1 MSVPNRNNPYSF
13 DEFLQWRGS
22 VNYYRDD
29 AFFQKVLRHFSKEEQ
44 AAIDRD
50 LDRMSEKVSY
60 RWRDFAEKIS
70 WPEHRPYIKHYDG
83 HNHRIDRI
91 VRPLETEIMEKE
103 IFSEAFFSEKTSPW
117 LRLAKM
123 YLIYQNG
130 EACIACPITCTEGLV
145 ALLEKY
151 ADTPETRRILQHCK
165 EGIDG
170 DFAIGA
176 QYLSEIQGGSDVPS
190 NVLEAVYEDGQWR
203 LYGTKFFCSATHA
216 DYAVVTAKPAGSED
230 VALFVVPSWLEGNKE
245 KEIRNG
251 YTIDRIKWKMG
262 TSELTTAE
270 LTFNGAI
277 AYPVGPLNRGVANV
291 VGIVLTY
298 SRLTVGLSAAA
309 FMARAV
315 REARAYAGFRDAFGL
330 RIDNFPML
338 EGQLRAME
346 LFSKRTV
353 AAAFRLYRDFLTLP
367 GGLKG
372 GLVTDESEEEKK
384 RRFDVREL
392 IMLQKITASW
402 DCTDVIRQAM
412 SVFGGHGVMEDF
424 SALPRLFRDSAIN
437 ELWEGPRNVLLTQ
450 MHRDFQRVS
459 GWYRPSE
466 FVRHALAGA
475 DEKLIQRFG
484 AEMDELIAC
493 PSLFVMD
500 EKTMDICR
508 RWDAFCHE
516 FFHAYQDLA
525 LDEVERAGEAAAK
538 EQGM

>member
-1 MSVPNRNNPYSF
+1 
-13 DEFLQWRGS
+13 
-22 VNYYRDD
+22 
-29 AFFQKVLRHFSKEEQ
+29 
-44 AAIDRD
+44 
-50 LDRMSEKVSY
+50 
-60 RWRDFAEKIS
+60 
-70 WPEHRPYIKHYDG
+70 
-83 HNHRIDRI
+83 
-91 VRPLETEIMEKE
+91 MEKE
-103 IFSEAFFSEKTSPW
+103 IFSEAFFSERTSPW

-130 EACIACPITCTEGLV
+130 ESCIACPITCTEGLV

-151 ADTPETRRILQHCK
+151 ADTPETKRILRHCK
-165 EGIDG
+165 EGADG

-190 NVLEAVYEDGQWR
+190 NVLEAVQEGGQWR

-270 LTFNGAI
+270 LTFNGAV

-315 REARAYAGFRDAFGL
+315 REARAYARFREAFGL
-330 RIDNFPML
+330 RIDQFPML
-338 EGQLRAME
+338 EGQLKNLE

-353 AAAFRLYRDFLTLP
+353 SAAFRLYRDFLTLP

-372 GLVTDESEEEKK
+372 GLVTDETEETK
-384 RRFDVREL
+384 RKRFDVREL
-392 IMLQKITASW
+392 IMLQKITSSW

-412 SVFGGHGVMEDF
+412 SIFGGHGVMEDF
-424 SALPRLFRDSAIN
+424 SSLPRLFRDSAIN

-450 MHRDFQRVS
+450 IHRDFQRVS
-459 GWYRPSE
+459 SWYRPSE
-466 FVRHALAGA
+466 FVRHILTGA
-475 DEKLIQRFG
+475 DEGLVRRLG
-484 AEMDELIAC
+484 AEMEELIAC

-500 EKTMDICR
+500 EKTMEICR

-516 FFHAYQDLA
+516 LFHSYQDAA
-525 LDEVERAGEAAAK
+525 LKEVEQAEDTR
-538 EQGM
+538 EQGTGTGS